1 MIEEIQQHF
10 EASYPREACGIIG
23 IVQGKKKWFPCTNVA
38 ENEDDFIL
46 SSDEYFEIV
55 KQCDI
60 FAIVHNHP
68 DASNEPSP
76 ADINNCNALGIP
88 YWIFSYPE
96 MDLYILEPEKKS
108 YPLVGRE
115 YEFGERDCFEA
126 MRDYLKS
133 KNIEIPPRVPFE
145 DNWWDKNIDYF
156 SDQIIEKWG
165 GKKVSMEEVQ
175 KNDVLI
181 FKVKHDVPDHCG
193 VYIGDNNFFHHA
205 ENRLSCREPLNKF
218 WMKALV
224 GVYRY
229 GA

>member
-55 KQCDI
+55 KQCDV

-115 YEFGERDCFEA
+115 YEFGVRDCFEA

-133 KNIEIPPRVPFE
+133 KNIEIC
-145 DNWWDKNIDYF
+145 DI
-156 SDQIIEKWG
+156 
-165 GKKVSMEEVQ
+165 
-175 KNDVLI
+175 
-181 FKVKHDVPDHCG
+181 
-193 VYIGDNNFFHHA
+193 
-205 ENRLSCREPLNKF
+205 
-218 WMKALV
+218 
-224 GVYRY
+224 
-229 GA
+229 